1 MRNLEITRNLRDG
14 GKKDTLYDVLDF
26 TKTAM
31 GSRLLRKWLEYPLL
45 NPKKINDRLDA
56 VANLV
61 SDFSLRNNLRE
72 QLKEIYDFERLLTR
86 MEVGTANAR
95 DMNALKS
102 SLYVLPAIK
111 KSLAKVTAK
120 LLVNIHQKI
129 STYDDLVVLIDKAIV
144 EAPSFSI
151 REGGFIKDGYNQELD
166 EYRNR
171 SGLFSV

>member
-1 MRNLEITRNLRDG
+1 M
-14 GKKDTLYDVLDF
+14 
-26 TKTAM
+26 
-31 GSRLLRKWLEYPLL
+31 
-45 NPKKINDRLDA
+45 
-56 VANLV
+56 
-61 SDFSLRNNLRE
+61 RNNLRE

-102 SLYVLPAIK
+102 SLYVLPTIK
-111 KSLAKVTAK
+111 KSLAKATAK

-144 EAPSFSI
+144 EDPSFSI

-166 EYRNR
+166 EYRNIAKNSKR
-171 SGLFSV
+171 LLQQMEEDEKIKLVSNP